1 TEEQGL
7 NAGIISALINIGN
20 VYHQGANYSKALEYY
35 FNALKNAEETNSK
48 SDIAICFSNIG
59 LMYLKMNRVKDA
71 EKYTLKALA
80 IASTI
85 DDMDFLNNVYLQ
97 LSDVYYET
105 GKYAI
110 AFENYRKHVEIKD
123 TLVRRQNAK
132 K

>member
-1 TEEQGL
+1 
-7 NAGIISALINIGN
+7 
-20 VYHQGANYSKALEYY
+20 
-35 FNALKNAEETNSK
+35 
-48 SDIAICFSNIG
+48 
-59 LMYLKMNRVKDA
+59 M
-71 EKYTLKALA
+71 KALA

-123 TLVRRQNAK
+123 IFHVDQNYLNNYVIFYSIEVLI
-132 K
+132 